1 MVLFVTSY
9 ICSRSHQGAPGHIS
23 GPRSGGNGL
32 HLKSESVKPG
42 RNVKENR
49 KAPKIQFIQKYPKYP
64 KTFKMLNLAATAAAR
79 PWSLAANGG
88 ARKKMSKFCIH
99 FIVSVFYDLLA

>member
-9 ICSRSHQGAPGHIS
+9 ICSRSHHGAPGHIS

-32 HLKSESVKPG
+32 HLKSESVILG
-42 RNVKENR
+42 INVKR
-49 KAPKIQFIQKYPKYP
+49 KVPKIQKHPKYP
-64 KTFKMLNLAATAAAR
+64 IHLTTFKMLNLAATAAAR

-88 ARKKMSKFCIH
+88 ARKNE
-99 FIVSVFYDLLA
+99 